1 MLNDARIEFVSAKR
15 ICSCRRKYKHVVSP
29 DPFFCLAILYC
40 DKCHHAWI
48 IDGKDRRG
56 CAV

>member
-15 ICSCRRKYKHVVSP
+15 ICSC